1 MCLMSHG
8 LKQGGLACSKRS
20 ELAPNRLIAAL
31 YYLNSWYRLKAD
43 PPRFKTSRENE
54 VNFRDIGNGHF
65 DCPQNKIRKQ

>member
-1 MCLMSHG
+1 MSHG

-31 YYLNSWYRLKAD
+31 YYLNSRYRLKED

-65 DCPQNKIRKQ
+65 DCPQNKIRKR